1 MTPLAITATAV
12 VSALGRG
19 SAATLE
25 ALRKSRSGLR
35 QNDLPDATLPTY
47 IGRVEGLE
55 DAAVAPELGRY
66 DCRNNRL
73 AQLALEQDG
82 FVAAIA
88 GARLRYGPQRIGV
101 FLGTTSSGILEVEN
115 AYRHRDAQTGALP
128 SGLRFAETFNL
139 YSASA
144 YVREAL
150 NLEGPAVVVSAACAS
165 SAKAFASASRA
176 IAAGLCD
183 AAIVG
188 GVETL
193 CLTTMHGF
201 ASLGLLSDRP
211 CRPCDRDRSGIS
223 LAEGAGFALLEKGD
237 RGPRSLAFLGYGES
251 ADAYHM
257 STPHPEGRGAALAM
271 RAALSM
277 AAVTPEDIDYV
288 NLHGTGTPS
297 NDVAEDAAVCS
308 VLGPSVPRS
317 STKGATGHAL
327 GAAGILEA
335 IITLLCIA
343 NDFLPGTINTTE
355 IDPAIRGRVLLDCS
369 TARVKRAL
377 SNSLGFGGSNCSLVF
392 GESG

>member
-19 SAATLE
+19 SAATL
-25 ALRKSRSGLR
+25 AGLRESRSGLR
-35 QNDLPDATLPTY
+35 RNDLPDATLSTY

-55 DAAVAPELGRY
+55 DAVVAPELGAY

-82 FVAAIA
+82 FVAAVA
-88 GARLRYGPQRIGV
+88 GARLRYGSRRIGV

-128 SGLRFAETFNL
+128 RGIRFAETFNL

-150 NLEGPAVVVSAACAS
+150 NVDGLAVVAFAACAS
-165 SAKAFASASRA
+165 SQGVR
-176 IAAGLCD
+176 IGEPDVAAGLCD

-237 RGPRSLAFLGYGES
+237 RGPRSLALLGYGES

-257 STPHPEGRGAALAM
+257 STPHPEGSGAALAM
-271 RAALSM
+271 RTALSM
-277 AAVTPEDIDYV
+277 AAVMPEDIDYV

-335 IITLLCIA
+335 IIALLCIA
-343 NDFLPGTINTTE
+343 HDFLPGTINTTE

-369 TARVKRAL
+369 TAPVKRVL

>member
-1 MTPLAITATAV
+1 MTPLAVTATAV

-19 SAATLE
+19 TAATLG
-25 ALRKSRSGLR
+25 ALRESRSGLR
-35 QNDLPDATLPTY
+35 HNDLPAATLDTF

-55 DAAVAPELGRY
+55 AVSVAPELYTY

-82 FVAAIA
+82 FAAAVAEARRRL
-88 GARLRYGPQRIGV
+88 GASRIGV
-101 FLGTTSSGILEVEN
+101 FLGTTSSGILEVED
-115 AYRHRDAQTGALP
+115 AYRHRDPQTGALP
-128 SGLRFAETFNL
+128 PGMRFAETFNL

-150 NLEGPAVVVSAACAS
+150 HLDGPGVVVSAACAS
-165 SAKAFASASRA
+165 SAKVFASASRA

-223 LAEGAGFALLEKGD
+223 LGEGAGFALLEKH
-237 RGPRSLAFLGYGES
+237 PRRPHTLALLGYGES

-271 RAALSM
+271 RAALAM
-277 AAVTPEDIDYV
+277 ASVAPQDIDYV

-297 NDVAEDAAVCS
+297 NDVAEDAAVCR
-308 VLGPSVPRS
+308 VLGLSVPRS

-327 GAAGILEA
+327 GAAGIVEA
-335 IITLLCIA
+335 IITLLCVA
-343 NDFLPGTINTTE
+343 NDFLPATVNTKE
-355 IDPAIRGRVLLDCS
+355 VDPAIRGRVLLDTCS
-369 TARVKRAL
+369 TRVKRAL
-377 SNSLGFGGSNCSLVF
+377 SNSLGFGGSNCSLIF
-392 GESG
+392 GEPS

>member
-1 MTPLAITATAV
+1 MTPLAITASAV
-12 VSALGRG
+12 VTALGRG
-19 SAATLE
+19 TAATLA
-25 ALRKSRSGLR
+25 ALRESRSGLR
-35 QNDLPDATLPTY
+35 HNDLPDATLDTF
-47 IGRVEGLE
+47 IGRVDDLE
-55 DAAVAPELGRY
+55 SASVAPELGAY

-88 GARLRYGPQRIGV
+88 DARRRYGARRIGV
-101 FLGTTSSGILEVEN
+101 FLGTTSSGILEIEN
-115 AYRHRDAQTGALP
+115 AYRRRDAQTGALP
-128 SGLRFAETFNL
+128 PGIRFAETFNL

-144 YVREAL
+144 YVRDAL
-150 NLEGPAVVVSAACAS
+150 HLDGPAVVVSAACAS
-165 SAKAFASASRA
+165 SAKVFASASRA
-176 IAAGLCD
+176 IAAGFCD

-201 ASLGLLSDRP
+201 ASLGLLSDQP

-223 LAEGAGFALLEKGD
+223 LGEGAGFALLETGD
-237 RGPRSLAFLGYGES
+237 RGSHVLALLGYGES

-271 RAALSM
+271 RAALAR
-277 AAVTPEDIDYV
+277 AAVAPDEIDYV
-288 NLHGTGTPS
+288 NLHGTGTLS

-308 VLGPSVPRS
+308 VLGSSVPRS

-343 NDFLPGTINTTE
+343 NDFLPGTINTTVV
-355 IDPAIRGRVLLDCS
+355 DPAIRGRVLLAC
-369 TARVKRAL
+369 TATRVRRAL
-377 SNSLGFGGSNCSLVF
+377 SNSLGFGGTNCSLVF
-392 GESG
+392 GELG